1 MFCSSLPLKWEKL
14 DIMDLLGYRWLVDAY
29 NLPNHP
35 LTLASVLG
43 TRMKEHTWPN
53 GSVERTFPAHY
64 KPAKDDLAHHLE
76 FALKHEGVHLAVLAD
91 LFATIDTTLVASM
104 VEAKPTGRYARLAG
118 FFYEWLTGKE
128 LSLLVTVGGNYVDA
142 LDPKKY
148 MVAHESTRVPR
159 WRVRDNLLG
168 HASYCPL
175 VRRSKALEAA
185 TSAPLEIEIENLM
198 RDFPPELFSRA
209 NDYLYLKETRSTY
222 HIEREKMPQAS
233 RRERFVALLRE
244 AGADNLWTLLQE
256 QSLKEK
262 QNLIVDP
269 RYAAEGFRTDQS
281 YVGEQLPNFTQRI
294 HYICPP
300 PEWVPSMMEAL
311 ASCAEASREV
321 PPLVRAALIAFSFV
335 FIHPFE
341 DGNGRLHRFLIH
353 DILHRGGL
361 MKTGLMLPVSATML
375 RLMGEYDKALEGYSR
390 SLLAMADYE
399 VDDAGR
405 LTLLNAEQLRSYFQ
419 YPDLTTQSEYLA
431 ETVATTI
438 REDVSEELRFLR
450 NYDAARA
457 AVLEAVDLPDRRCDL
472 LLQLLHQNQ
481 GKLSKSKRGQFS
493 EITDEEL
500 ERIET
505 AFVGAFKVTE
515 TE

>member
-1 MFCSSLPLKWEKL
+1 MSS
-14 DIMDLLGYRWLVDAY
+14 LGYRWLIETFK
-29 NLPNHP
+29 LPKHP
-35 LTLASVLG
+35 LPRASVLG
-43 TRMKEHTWPN
+43 SQMRETQWPN
-53 GSVERTFPAHY
+53 GSVEKTFPQHY
-64 KPAKDDLAHHLE
+64 KPAEDDLTGHLE

-91 LFATIDTTLVASM
+91 LFASIDPELIVSM
-104 VEAKPTGRYARLAG
+104 VQAKPTGRYARLAG
-118 FFYEWLTGKE
+118 FFYEWLIGKE
-128 LSLLVTVGGNYVDA
+128 LSLPVTIGGNYVDA

-148 MVAHESTRVPR
+148 IVADESKRVAR

-168 HASYCPL
+168 HVSYCPI
-175 VRRSKALEAA
+175 VRRTKELEAA
-185 TSAPLEIEIENLM
+185 ISAPLEIEMENLM
-198 RDFPPELFSRA
+198 RDFPPELFTRA

-222 HIEREKMPQAS
+222 DIERESIPQAS
-233 RRERFVALLRE
+233 RRERFVTLLRE
-244 AGADNLWTLLQE
+244 AGADHLWTLLQE
-256 QSLKEK
+256 QALKEK
-262 QNLIVDP
+262 QNLIIDP

-281 YVGEQLPNFTQRI
+281 YVGEQLLNFTQRI

-300 PEWVPSMMEAL
+300 PELVPGMMESL
-311 ASCAEASREV
+311 ASCAEASHEV
-321 PPLVRAALIAFSFV
+321 SPLVRAAMIAFSFV

-375 RLMGEYDKALEGYSR
+375 RLMGDYDKALESYSR
-390 SLLAMADYE
+390 SLMAMADYE
-399 VDDAGR
+399 VDEEGR
-405 LTLLNAEQLRSYFQ
+405 LTLLNAKQLRSYFQ

-431 ETVATTI
+431 KTVAITI

-481 GKLSKSKRGQFS
+481 GKLSKSKREKFS

-505 AFVGAFKVTE
+505 AFIEAFK
-515 TE
+515 